1 MDLIQISKVR
11 KVFVFVLI
19 FLSLFS
25 MATFFLN
32 SENTHN
38 SEVEYCDINIR
49 SFINQDRISKFNN
62 VTISPKDIYIFPEVH
77 NIFCIGK
84 IIEVNTEENN
94 LAISYGSNPKLKIVI
109 LLLYALTNYLFF
121 KNFDSEFK
129 LNIFFIFINSM
140 MSYFLV
146 YYYLINLNELNSLI
160 VVILFSYVL
169 NIQRVSINYEPQNI
183 NNEKINLILMIFVG
197 LFLIINQSYMLGY
210 ETIDWDVNVFLAASQ
225 EIGRGNLP
233 LESQFTTKPPL
244 LSYLIYFI
252 TASSNQN
259 LVFFKLFNDL
269 LLLIMLYIMYK
280 ISFSITRN
288 NVKSLLPPLIF
299 SNLIEQ
305 PWATTEYSEYYI
317 LLFISISIYFFKYRN
332 INKFNKFIAGLFVG
346 LSSLVNFGSILFI
359 IPLVFFNYF
368 HQKKIKSSFL
378 IVFGLFFP
386 HGVFTIV
393 YLINNLFDEY
403 ITSIYLIPKA
413 YTSGGIKIIDSLSI
427 FFEKYY
433 ENVYLYILIFILL
446 FTYISNI
453 LLTHK
458 FKKNNSIDD
467 FLLLSSYFIISILFF
482 YLAGKGYDHHLILFL
497 YFLTFSV
504 IFINKKTIFYTT
516 TLMIFLSSSLLISEN
531 YSKSISNL
539 TNLREISQSYPS
551 LKIAS
556 FIESKNYSN
565 IDILALD
572 HTLVLYFLDEPNFS
586 YNIHPAN
593 HYFPWITK
601 NLVKLNKYSD
611 NEISDLIKDKPE
623 IIICL
628 QTKIEDCFFDKNY
641 YQKNVF
647 NYENVTYYGTK
658 NYLIYTLIK
667 TSD

>member
-1 MDLIQISKVR
+1 
-11 KVFVFVLI
+11 
-19 FLSLFS
+19 
-25 MATFFLN
+25 
-32 SENTHN
+32 
-38 SEVEYCDINIR
+38 
-49 SFINQDRISKFNN
+49 
-62 VTISPKDIYIFPEVH
+62 
-77 NIFCIGK
+77 
-84 IIEVNTEENN
+84 
-94 LAISYGSNPKLKIVI
+94 
-109 LLLYALTNYLFF
+109 
-121 KNFDSEFK
+121 
-129 LNIFFIFINSM
+129 
-140 MSYFLV
+140 
-146 YYYLINLNELNSLI
+146 
-160 VVILFSYVL
+160 
-169 NIQRVSINYEPQNI
+169 
-183 NNEKINLILMIFVG
+183 
-197 LFLIINQSYMLGY
+197 MLGY

-433 ENVYLYILIFILL
+433 ENVYLYILI
-446 FTYISNI
+446 
-453 LLTHK
+453 
-458 FKKNNSIDD
+458 
-467 FLLLSSYFIISILFF
+467 
-482 YLAGKGYDHHLILFL
+482 
-497 YFLTFSV
+497 
-504 IFINKKTIFYTT
+504 
-516 TLMIFLSSSLLISEN
+516 
-531 YSKSISNL
+531 
-539 TNLREISQSYPS
+539 
-551 LKIAS
+551 
-556 FIESKNYSN
+556 
-565 IDILALD
+565 
-572 HTLVLYFLDEPNFS
+572 
-586 YNIHPAN
+586 
-593 HYFPWITK
+593 
-601 NLVKLNKYSD
+601 
-611 NEISDLIKDKPE
+611 
-623 IIICL
+623 
-628 QTKIEDCFFDKNY
+628 
-641 YQKNVF
+641 
-647 NYENVTYYGTK
+647 
-658 NYLIYTLIK
+658 
-667 TSD
+667 

>member
-11 KVFVFVLI
+11 KVFVLILI

-32 SENTHN
+32 SEKTYI

-49 SFINQDRISKFNN
+49 SFINQDGISKFNN

-84 IIEVNTEENN
+84 IIEVNIEENN
-94 LAISYGSNPKLKIVI
+94 LAISYGSNPKLKIVF
-109 LLLYALTNYLFF
+109 LMLYALTNYLFF

-129 LNIFFIFINSM
+129 FNIFFIFINTM
-140 MSYFLV
+140 VSYFLV
-146 YYYLINLNELNSLI
+146 YYHLINLNELNSLI
-160 VVILFSYVL
+160 VVIVFSYVL
-169 NIQRVSINYEPQNI
+169 NIQSLSMNYEPQNI
-183 NNEKINLILMIFVG
+183 NNQIIKLILIITVG
-197 LFLIINQSYMLGY
+197 LFLIMNQSYTLGY
-210 ETIDWDVNVFLAASQ
+210 ETIDWDVNVFLVASQ

-244 LSYLIYFI
+244 LSYLVYFL
-252 TASSNQN
+252 TASSSQN
-259 LVFFKLFNDL
+259 LVFFKLMNDL

-280 ISFSITRN
+280 ISFSITQN

-317 LLFISISIYFFKYRN
+317 LLFISISIYFFKYKH
-332 INKFNKFIAGLFVG
+332 INKFNKFFAGLSVG

-359 IPLVFFNYF
+359 IPLVFFELF
-368 HQKKIKSSFL
+368 SSKKIKSSFL
-378 IVFGLFFP
+378 IVFGLFIP
-386 HGVFTIV
+386 HGVFTLV

-413 YTSGGIKIIDSLSI
+413 YTSGGIKIIDSISI
-427 FFEKYY
+427 FLEKFY

-446 FTYISNI
+446 FIYISNI
-453 LLTHK
+453 LLTYK
-458 FKKNNSIDD
+458 FKKNKSRDD
-467 FLLLSSYFIISILFF
+467 FLLLSSYFTMSIIFF

-516 TLMIFLSSSLLISEN
+516 ILMIFLSSSLLISKN

-539 TNLREISQSYPS
+539 TNLKEISQSYPS
-551 LKIAS
+551 LKIAN
-556 FIESKNYSN
+556 FIESKNYSD

-611 NEISDLIKDKPE
+611 NEISDLIKNKPE

-628 QTKIEDCFFDKNY
+628 EAKIEDCYFDKNY
-641 YQKNVF
+641 YEKNEF
-647 NYENVTYYGTK
+647 NYENVTYYGSK
-658 NYLIYTLIK
+658 KYIIYTLIK

>member
-32 SENTHN
+32 SENTYN

-49 SFINQDRISKFNN
+49 SFINQDGISKFNN

-140 MSYFLV
+140 ISYFLV

-197 LFLIINQSYMLGY
+197 LFLIINQSYMLRY

-269 LLLIMLYIMYK
+269 LLLIMLYVMYK

-317 LLFISISIYFFKYRN
+317 LLFISISIYFFKYRH

-458 FKKNNSIDD
+458 FKKNKSIDD

-516 TLMIFLSSSLLISEN
+516 IMMIFLSSSLLISKN

>member
-11 KVFVFVLI
+11 KVFVLILI

-32 SENTHN
+32 SEKTYI

-49 SFINQDRISKFNN
+49 SFINQDGISKFNN

-84 IIEVNTEENN
+84 IIEVNIEENN

-109 LLLYALTNYLFF
+109 LMLYALTNYLFF

-129 LNIFFIFINSM
+129 FNIFFIFINTM
-140 MSYFLV
+140 VSYFLV
-146 YYYLINLNELNSLI
+146 YYHLINLNELNSLI
-160 VVILFSYVL
+160 VVIVFSYVL
-169 NIQRVSINYEPQNI
+169 NIQSLSMNYEPQNI
-183 NNEKINLILMIFVG
+183 NNQIIKLILIITVG
-197 LFLIINQSYMLGY
+197 LFLIMNQSYTLGY
-210 ETIDWDVNVFLAASQ
+210 ETIDWDVNVFLVASQ

-244 LSYLIYFI
+244 LSYLVYFL
-252 TASSNQN
+252 TASSSQN
-259 LVFFKLFNDL
+259 LVFFKLMNDL

-280 ISFSITRN
+280 ISFSITQN

-317 LLFISISIYFFKYRN
+317 LLFISISIYFFKYKH
-332 INKFNKFIAGLFVG
+332 INKFNKFFAGLSVG

-359 IPLVFFNYF
+359 IPLVFFELF
-368 HQKKIKSSFL
+368 SSKKIKSSFL
-378 IVFGLFFP
+378 IVFGLFIP
-386 HGVFTIV
+386 HGVFTLV

-413 YTSGGIKIIDSLSI
+413 YTSGGIKIIDSISI
-427 FFEKYY
+427 FLEKFY

-446 FTYISNI
+446 FIYISNI
-453 LLTHK
+453 LLTYK
-458 FKKNNSIDD
+458 FKKNKSRDD
-467 FLLLSSYFIISILFF
+467 FLLLSSYFTISIIFF

-516 TLMIFLSSSLLISEN
+516 ILMIFLSSSLLISKN

-539 TNLREISQSYPS
+539 TNLKEISQSYPS
-551 LKIAS
+551 LKIAN
-556 FIESKNYSN
+556 FIESKNYSD

-611 NEISDLIKDKPE
+611 NEISDLIKNKPE

-628 QTKIEDCFFDKNY
+628 QTKIEDCYFDKNY
-641 YQKNVF
+641 YEKNEF
-647 NYENVTYYGTK
+647 NYENVTYYGSK
-658 NYLIYTLIK
+658 KYIIYTLIK